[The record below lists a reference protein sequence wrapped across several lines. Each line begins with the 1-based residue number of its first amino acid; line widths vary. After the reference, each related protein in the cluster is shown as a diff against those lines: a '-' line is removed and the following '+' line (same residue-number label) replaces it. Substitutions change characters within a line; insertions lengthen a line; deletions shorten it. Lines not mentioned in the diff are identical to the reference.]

1 MKPNLIA
8 AFITTFIIFVPMERV
23 FALRRQKIFRKGWL
37 TDFVHFFVSY
47 FVIQIGVFVVFVLM
61 VTLLKWAI
69 SPGFQAAVAAQSVWL
84 QFLEALLVAELA
96 FYAGHR
102 MTHEIPWLWR
112 FHAVHHSIEEMDWL
126 ASARVHPVD
135 QIFVKS
141 LTILPLY
148 VMGFTEQTF
157 GLYLIAIA
165 LQTLFVHAN
174 VRFRFGLLRW
184 VFSTPEFHHWHHAA
198 EPQAVNKNY
207 AGQLPLLDLL
217 FGTLYLPK
225 RRMPEK
231 YGIAEPIPSG
241 YLGQMIH
248 PFRRQL
254 DDEQVALP
262 ASAPSQDGHPSGP
275 SDASEIVAG
284 C

>member
-8 AFITTFIIFVPMERV
+8 AFVTMFVLFVPVERL
-23 FALRRQKIFRKGWL
+23 FALRRQQRIFRKGWL
-37 TDFVHFFVSY
+37 TDCVHFFVSY
-47 FVIQIGVFVVFVLM
+47 FVIQVGVFLVFVA
-61 VTLLKWAI
+61 VASLLKWAI
-69 SPGFQAAVAAQSVWL
+69 SPAFQAAVAAQPVWL

-126 ASARVHPVD
+126 AAARVHPVD

-148 VMGFTEQTF
+148 VLGFTEQTF
-157 GLYLIAIA
+157 GLYLTLIAV
-165 LQTLFVHAN
+165 QTLFVHSN
-174 VRFRFGLLRW
+174 VRFRFGPLRW

-198 EPQAVNKNY
+198 ERQAINKNY

-217 FGTLYLPK
+217 FGTLHMPR
-225 RRMPEK
+225 RRMPES
-231 YGIAEPIPSG
+231 YGIEEALPSG
-241 YLGQMIH
+241 YWGQMVH
-248 PFRRQL
+248 PFRRRPSGGA
-254 DDEQVALP
+254 VTLP
-262 ASAPSQDGHPSGP
+262 AGAPPSCAATNVP
-275 SDASEIVAG
+275 
-284 C
+284 